1 MELRPTPQDRNSH
14 RADGAGKIS
23 TPFLMVCAVAIIVA
37 VLGWLFRCDL
47 GMGDCR
53 YDLHGLEIEFLKDS
67 EIDRLI
73 SAHID
78 APCNLNSKWNLS
90 QKISDE
96 LGSADLAVLW
106 MKWGSEKNCNMSN
119 ADRASHHIEA
129 YSYALDSGSKELA
142 DQAINKSLETLPSD
156 PQILLTAAEHH
167 YNYEDKQRAVE
178 FYKLAAHYAG
188 GYQKIAMSPL
198 WTFATALDEIR
209 KSCEALGVLGH
220 LAARSMNDRR
230 VQIKIEKISAS
241 GVCAT
246 ENNDP
251 ITLTQDAKNRLLAAV
266 NLDGV
271 SGFFIVDTGASIT
284 TLSSQFGN
292 QLGYV
297 ASPSNAVDIIT
308 ANGISYATPAFI
320 RKLTIGSQEINNQ
333 TVLISKAD
341 FGEIDGLLGMDVL
354 AQFDLDKVGATWTLR
369 RRSMN

>member
-1 MELRPTPQDRNSH
+1 M
-14 RADGAGKIS
+14 AI
-23 TPFLMVCAVAIIVA
+23 FVAA
-37 VLGWLFRCDL
+37 LGWLFRCDL
-47 GMGDCR
+47 GIGNCR
-53 YDLHGLEIEFLKDS
+53 YDLHGLKIEFLKDS
-67 EIDRLI
+67 EIDRLV

-78 APCNLNSKWNLS
+78 APCNFSSKWNLS

-96 LGSADLAVLW
+96 LPSADLSALW
-106 MKWGSEKNCNMSN
+106 MTWGSEKNCNMSN

-129 YSYALDSGSKELA
+129 YRYALDSGSKGLA

-156 PQILLTAAEHH
+156 PQILLTAAKHY

-178 FYKLAAHYAG
+178 FYKLAVHYAG
-188 GYQKIAMSPL
+188 GYQKIALSPL

-209 KSCEALGVLGH
+209 KSCEALGVLSH

-246 ENNDP
+246 ENKDP
-251 ITLTQDAKNRLLAAV
+251 ITLTQNANNELLAAV
-266 NLDGV
+266 TLDGV

-284 TLSSQFGN
+284 TLSSQFAK

-297 ASPSNAVDIIT
+297 ASPSNAINIMT
-308 ANGISYATPAFI
+308 ANGISYATPAI
-320 RKLTIGSQEINNQ
+320 IEKLTIGSQKIDNQ

-354 AQFDLDKVGATWTLR
+354 AQFDLNKVGASWTLR
-369 RRSMN
+369 RRSIN